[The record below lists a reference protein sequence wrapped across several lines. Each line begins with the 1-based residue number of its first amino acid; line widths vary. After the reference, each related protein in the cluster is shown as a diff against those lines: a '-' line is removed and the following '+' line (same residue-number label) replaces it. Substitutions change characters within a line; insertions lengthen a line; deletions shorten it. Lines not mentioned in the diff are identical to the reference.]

1 MDVTQLKQVQ
11 LKLGILVLILGINL
25 RPIMASV
32 SPLVDILENSL
43 NVNHQLIS
51 LLTTVPVILMGLLAL
66 FTAKIQNFLNDIDVI
81 GYGILSIALASFLRI
96 FTDNILLLLFTSVLG
111 GIGIALIQVQFP
123 AYLKTLLSS
132 NASKYMGLFTTGIMM
147 GAAIAAGISAPLEH
161 QWGWKTA
168 LSVMTI
174 PACVAL
180 IVIPKL
186 IIPVKK
192 HSQKNYVPLPIHS
205 LNAWYLMIFF
215 GIGTGAYT
223 LVLAWLPLHF
233 IQLGWSKNDS
243 GYLLSLL
250 TMTEVIA
257 GIIVSTSINKFIDR
271 RQPLVISL
279 LLILIGLVTLILY
292 PTNLSIMI
300 AITLGLGIGSLFPLS
315 LIVSLD
321 NAKNAQQASA
331 LMGLVQGGG
340 YIISAAFPFIGGY
353 FIDKFHYLQ
362 PAWIFMLA
370 GIVILLLMCLRF
382 SPTKFSIHY

>member
-11 LKLGILVLILGINL
+11 LKLGVLALILGINL

-32 SPLVDILENSL
+32 SPLVGILENSL

-51 LLTTVPVILMGLLAL
+51 LLTTVPVILMGVFAL
-66 FTAKIQNFLNDIDVI
+66 FTAKIQNSLDDIDVI
-81 GYGILSIALASFLRI
+81 GYGILSIALASFLRM
-96 FTDNILLLLFTSVLG
+96 FTDNIFLLLFTSVLG
-111 GIGIALIQVQFP
+111 GIGIALVQVQFP

-132 NASKYMGLFTTGIMM
+132 NASKYMGLFTTGIML
-147 GAAIAAGISAPLEH
+147 GAAIAAGISAPLEYK
-161 QWGWKTA
+161 WGWKTA

-192 HSQKNYVPLPIHS
+192 NSQKNYVPLPIHS
-205 LNAWYLMIFF
+205 INAWYLMIFF

-279 LLILIGLVTLILY
+279 LLILIGLVMLILY

-331 LMGLVQGGG
+331 LLGLVQGGG
-340 YIISAAFPFIGGY
+340 YIIAAAFPFIGGY
-353 FIDKFHYLQ
+353 FIDKSHYLQ

>member
-1 MDVTQLKQVQ
+1 MTLIPSKEEQ
-11 LKLGILVLILGINL
+11 LKLGVLALILGINL

-32 SPLVDILENSL
+32 SPLVGILENSL

-51 LLTTVPVILMGLLAL
+51 LLTTVPVILMGVFAL
-66 FTAKIQNFLNDIDVI
+66 FTAKIQNSLDDIDVI
-81 GYGILSIALASFLRI
+81 GYGILSIALASFLRM
-96 FTDNILLLLFTSVLG
+96 FTDNIFLLLFTSVLG
-111 GIGIALIQVQFP
+111 GIGIALVQVQFP

-132 NASKYMGLFTTGIMM
+132 NASKYMGLFTTGIML
-147 GAAIAAGISAPLEH
+147 GAAIAAGISAPLEYK
-161 QWGWKTA
+161 WGWKTA

-180 IVIPKL
+180 ITIPKL

-192 HSQKNYVPLPIHS
+192 NSQKNYVPLPIHS
-205 LNAWYLMIFF
+205 INAWYLMIFF

-279 LLILIGLVTLILY
+279 LLILIGLVMLILY

-331 LMGLVQGGG
+331 LLGLVQGGG
-340 YIISAAFPFIGGY
+340 YIIAAAFPFIGGY
-353 FIDKFHYLQ
+353 FIDKSHYLQ